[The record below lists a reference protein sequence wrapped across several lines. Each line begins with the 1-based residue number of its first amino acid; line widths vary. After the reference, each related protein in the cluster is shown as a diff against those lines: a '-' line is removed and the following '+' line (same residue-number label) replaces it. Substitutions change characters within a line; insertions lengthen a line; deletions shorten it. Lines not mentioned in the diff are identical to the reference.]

1 MTAIREVN
9 QIIGRCIRHQ
19 SDYAS
24 IFLIDG
30 RYEKQ
35 IINNKLS
42 KWIKSRLRN
51 YEKFDA
57 LEDDLRTFFTQNELR
72 QYQIQSNQELQLML
86 EKEAARKQGEG
97 QSKRINQR

>member
-1 MTAIREVN
+1 MPNDQMGHLNGHHYQQITGDYWYKMTAIREVN

-24 IFLIDG
+24 IFLIDE

-35 IINNKLS
+35 MINNKLS

-57 LEDDLRTFFTQNELR
+57 LEDDLRTFFT
-72 QYQIQSNQELQLML
+72 
-86 EKEAARKQGEG
+86 
-97 QSKRINQR
+97 